1 LVDPREAEL
10 PDIGPVVLTDSETG
24 EQLRV
29 DTHDPRFRARFAEA
43 ARRREEAL
51 ASAFVRAGVDVLV
64 LHTDEDLVRAVM
76 RFAYA
81 RKRRAARRAAMGAT
95 A

>member
-1 LVDPREAEL
+1 M
-10 PDIGPVVLTDSETG
+10 VLTDSETG

-29 DTHDPRFRARFAEA
+29 DTHDPRFRMRFVDA
-43 ARRREEAL
+43 ARRREERL
-51 ASAFVRAGVDVLV
+51 ASVFARAGVPVLV
-64 LHTDEDLVRAVM
+64 LRTDEDLVRAIV

-81 RKRRAARRAAMGAT
+81 RKRRAGHRAGMGAT